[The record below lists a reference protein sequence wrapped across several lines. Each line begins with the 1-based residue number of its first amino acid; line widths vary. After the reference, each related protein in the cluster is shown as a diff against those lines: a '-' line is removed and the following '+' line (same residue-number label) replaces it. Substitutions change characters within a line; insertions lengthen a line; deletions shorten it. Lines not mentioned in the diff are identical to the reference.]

1 MAVNKNSHSDRSGMV
16 LSEDGVNYDSPK
28 TYSHTHTVAV
38 LTVLANLGGRMHQ
51 CLL

>member
-28 TYSHTHTVAV
+28 TYAHTRILPLMTTHI
-38 LTVLANLGGRMHQ
+38 
-51 CLL
+51 